1 MHSDHQPAYQ
11 PTNLIIGGLTGSGK
25 NLISMKLVDFF
36 RKNLK
41 IEAEIIN
48 ADSVQ
53 IYKDLKIIANH
64 PSSDDY
70 TFVQHHLYEIL
81 EPFEKTSVASWA
93 EKAKSIIEN
102 LNSENKI
109 AIICGGT
116 GFYLDAIQNDITEIP
131 SVPFSIRENVQKKF
145 NIIGRE
151 KFCEE
156 LSQLDPNLMK
166 TLHKNNTQ
174 RLLRAYEVAIFT
186 GKPLSEWWNTEK
198 ISQNIQKNYKI
209 FILLPDRKLLREIV
223 IERTKKMINSGA
235 IEEVLEFF
243 GHFPNYSGP
252 LKKVIGYDEILKF
265 SEKKI
270 SLNKCIDLIVTKTMQ
285 YAKRQSTWFRNKM
298 PHANFLYGFGNDEKI
313 FEEIIKKY
321 NFQK

>member
-1 MHSDHQPAYQ
+1 MSSNYQ
-11 PTNLIIGGLTGSGK
+11 SASYPTNLIIGGLTGSGK

-36 RKNLK
+36 RKNSK
-41 IEAEIIN
+41 TEAEIIN

-53 IYKDLKIIANH
+53 IYKNLKIIANH

-70 TFVQHHLYEIL
+70 AFVQHHLYEIL
-81 EPFEKTSVASWA
+81 EPFEKSSVASWT
-93 EKAKSIIEN
+93 EKAKSIVKN

-116 GFYLDAIQNDITEIP
+116 GFYLDAIQNDIAEIP
-131 SVPFSIRENVQKKF
+131 TVPFSIRENVQKKF
-145 NIIGRE
+145 NEIGRDE
-151 KFCEE
+151 FFKE
-156 LSQLDPNLMK
+156 LSALDPKLTQ

-186 GKPLSEWWNTEK
+186 GKPLSEWWNAGK
-198 ISQNIQKNYKI
+198 NSQIDSQNYKF
-209 FILLPDRKLLREIV
+209 FILLPERKQLREIV
-223 IERTKKMINSGA
+223 IERTKKMIDIGA
-235 IEEVLEFF
+235 IEEVIEFAK
-243 GHFPNYSGP
+243 HFPNYSGP

-270 SLNKCIDLIVTKTMQ
+270 SLNECINLIVTETMQ

-313 FEEIIKKY
+313 FKQIIREYSFPK
-321 NFQK
+321 

>member
-1 MHSDHQPAYQ
+1 
-11 PTNLIIGGLTGSGK
+11 
-25 NLISMKLVDFF
+25 
-36 RKNLK
+36 
-41 IEAEIIN
+41 
-48 ADSVQ
+48 
-53 IYKDLKIIANH
+53 
-64 PSSDDY
+64 
-70 TFVQHHLYEIL
+70 
-81 EPFEKTSVASWA
+81 
-93 EKAKSIIEN
+93 
-102 LNSENKI
+102 
-109 AIICGGT
+109 
-116 GFYLDAIQNDITEIP
+116 
-131 SVPFSIRENVQKKF
+131 
-145 NIIGRE
+145 
-151 KFCEE
+151 
-156 LSQLDPNLMK
+156 MK